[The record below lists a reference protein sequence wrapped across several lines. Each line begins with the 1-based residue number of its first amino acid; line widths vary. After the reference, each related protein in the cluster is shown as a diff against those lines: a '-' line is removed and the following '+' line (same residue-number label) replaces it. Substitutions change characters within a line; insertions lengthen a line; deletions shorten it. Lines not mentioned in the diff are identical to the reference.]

1 MNLLLITPKD
11 TVINNTLKISGRR
24 AEHIFCVLRAKAGD
38 QLRAGLLNGNLGT
51 ATVLE
56 ATKKEVTVKLDDF
69 PNPPPEKVDFIP
81 CTAWRATAE
90 FIGKY
95 FHKGDFIGITG
106 AIEVSNYE
114 KNGEP
119 RTDICVKVNRA
130 EFTQNKTAAAPG
142 EKAKP
147 TLQPIDDDGDIPF

>member
-1 MNLLLITPKD
+1 MNSVNLVGRIAHDLELTE
-11 TVINNTLKISGRR
+11 TASGEKR
-24 AEHIFCVLRAKAGD
+24 LRF
-38 QLRAGLLNGNLGT
+38 NLAVQRT
-51 ATVLE
+51 E
-56 ATKKEVTVKLDDF
+56 
-69 PNPPPEKVDFIP
+69 EKVDFIP

>member
-1 MNLLLITPKD
+1 MNSVNLVGRIAHDLELTE
-11 TVINNTLKISGRR
+11 TASGEKR
-24 AEHIFCVLRAKAGD
+24 LRFNLAVQRTEEKA
-38 QLRAGLLNGNLGT
+38 
-51 ATVLE
+51 
-56 ATKKEVTVKLDDF
+56 
-69 PNPPPEKVDFIP
+69 DFIP

-130 EFTQNKTAAAPG
+130 EFTQNKTAAAPS

>member
-1 MNLLLITPKD
+1 MNSVNLVGRIAHDLELTEIA
-11 TVINNTLKISGRR
+11 SGEKR
-24 AEHIFCVLRAKAGD
+24 LRF
-38 QLRAGLLNGNLGT
+38 NLAVQRT
-51 ATVLE
+51 E
-56 ATKKEVTVKLDDF
+56 
-69 PNPPPEKVDFIP
+69 EKTDFIP

>member
-1 MNLLLITPKD
+1 MNSVNLVGRIAHDLELTE
-11 TVINNTLKISGRR
+11 TASGEKR
-24 AEHIFCVLRAKAGD
+24 LRF
-38 QLRAGLLNGNLGT
+38 NLAVQRT
-51 ATVLE
+51 E
-56 ATKKEVTVKLDDF
+56 
-69 PNPPPEKVDFIP
+69 EKTDFIP

-90 FIGKY
+90 FSGKY

>member
-1 MNLLLITPKD
+1 MNSVNLVWRIAHDLELTE
-11 TVINNTLKISGRR
+11 TASGEKR
-24 AEHIFCVLRAKAGD
+24 LRFNLAVQRTEEKA
-38 QLRAGLLNGNLGT
+38 
-51 ATVLE
+51 
-56 ATKKEVTVKLDDF
+56 
-69 PNPPPEKVDFIP
+69 DFIP

-142 EKAKP
+142 KKAKP

>member
-1 MNLLLITPKD
+1 MAINSITLMGRLTADPELKS
-11 TVINNTLKISGRR
+11 TTGGKSVCSFTLAVDRFGGK
-24 AEHIFCVLRAKAGD
+24 
-38 QLRAGLLNGNLGT
+38 
-51 ATVLE
+51 E
-56 ATKKEVTVKLDDF
+56 A
-69 PNPPPEKVDFIP
+69 DFIP

-106 AIEVSNYE
+106 AIEANNYE

-119 RTDICVKVNRA
+119 RTDICVKINRA
-130 EFTQNKTAAAPG
+130 DCTQNKTAAAPG
-142 EKAKP
+142 EKVKP

>member
-1 MNLLLITPKD
+1 MNSVNLVRRIAHDLELTE
-11 TVINNTLKISGRR
+11 TASGEKR
-24 AEHIFCVLRAKAGD
+24 LRF
-38 QLRAGLLNGNLGT
+38 NLAVQRT
-51 ATVLE
+51 E
-56 ATKKEVTVKLDDF
+56 
-69 PNPPPEKVDFIP
+69 EKVDFIP